1 MRILITTDLYTPTI
15 NGVVTSI
22 VSLKKSLEK
31 LGHDVRVLTLAD
43 YGYINEVD
51 HVYAV
56 SSLNVDKVYPGARV
70 KLFSDRS
77 IIRDLIEWQPD
88 VVHTQSEFSTFRMAK
103 QIAQYLNI
111 PIVHT
116 YHTVYEDY
124 THYFSPSRTTGRK
137 IVSLFTKRVLNEV
150 ESVIAPTNKVENILN
165 KYGIAQPITVIP
177 TGIQLERFEER
188 ISEED
193 RRAFRAQYD
202 IPEDAFLLV
211 SLGRLGK
218 EKNIDEILF
227 FLSLLKQDV
236 YFLIVGDGPH
246 KVNLMNKVSELGL
259 DSRVRFTG
267 MVSPLDVAKYY
278 QVGDL
283 FVCASTS
290 ETQGLTYIEALASGI
305 PALCRADASIE
316 NVIIN
321 GQTGYQ
327 YHHYKEFES
336 ALYAL
341 MKNKAHYQELATQ
354 AKDFVTRNYS
364 SQAFGLNVSIIYGQA
379 IESYHSNQMMQMRM

>member
-1 MRILITTDLYTPTI
+1 MRILITTDLYTPAI
-15 NGVVTSI
+15 NGVVTST

-165 KYGIAQPITVIP
+165 KYGVSQPITVIP

-188 ISEED
+188 ILEEE

-227 FLSLLKQDV
+227 FLSLLKQNV

-246 KVNLMNKVSELGL
+246 KVNLMSKVRELGL
-259 DSRVRFTG
+259 DSHVRFTG
-267 MVSPLDVAKYY
+267 MVSPLDVAKHY
-278 QVGDL
+278 QVADL

-341 MKNKAHYQELATQ
+341 MKNKAHYQKLATQ

>member
-341 MKNKAHYQELATQ
+341 MKNKAHYQKLATQ

>member
-1 MRILITTDLYTPTI
+1 MRILITTDLYTPAI
-15 NGVVTSI
+15 NGVVTSV
-22 VSLKKSLEK
+22 VSLKKSLEE

-43 YGYINEVD
+43 YGYIDEFN

-56 SSLNVDKVYPGARV
+56 SSLNVDKVYPGARL

-137 IVSLFTKRVLNEV
+137 IVSLFTKRVLNDV
-150 ESVIAPTNKVENILN
+150 ESVIAPTSKVQNILN
-165 KYGIAQPITVIP
+165 KYGVAQPITVIP

-188 ISEED
+188 ISQED

-227 FLSLLKQDV
+227 FLSLIKQDV

-246 KVNLMNKVSELGL
+246 KFNLMNKVNELGL
-259 DSRVRFTG
+259 NSYVRFTG
-267 MVSPLDVAKYY
+267 MVGPLDVAKYY
-278 QVGDL
+278 QVADL

-305 PALCRADASIE
+305 PAVCRADLSIE

-327 YHHYKEFES
+327 YHHFKEFES
-336 ALYAL
+336 ALYIL
-341 MKNKAHYQELATQ
+341 MKNKAYYQELATQ
-354 AKDFVTRNYS
+354 AKELATRNYS
-364 SQAFGLNVSIIYGQA
+364 SHAFGLQVSSIYGQA
-379 IESYHSNQMMQMRM
+379 IESYNSHQMMQMHM

>member
-227 FLSLLKQDV
+227 FLSLLKQNV

-341 MKNKAHYQELATQ
+341 MKNKAHYQKLATQ

>member
-1 MRILITTDLYTPTI
+1 MRILITTDLYTPAI

-165 KYGIAQPITVIP
+165 KYGVSQPITVIP

-188 ISEED
+188 ISEEE

-227 FLSLLKQDV
+227 FLSLLKQNV

-246 KVNLMNKVSELGL
+246 KVNLMSKVRELGL
-259 DSRVRFTG
+259 DSHVRFTG

-278 QVGDL
+278 QVADL

-379 IESYHSNQMMQMRM
+379 IESYHSNQMLQMHM

>member
-1 MRILITTDLYTPTI
+1 MRILITTDLYTPAI

-103 QIAQYLNI
+103 QIAQHLNI

-379 IESYHSNQMMQMRM
+379 IESYHSNQMLQMHM

>member
-103 QIAQYLNI
+103 QIAQHLNI

-227 FLSLLKQDV
+227 FLSLLKQNV

-246 KVNLMNKVSELGL
+246 KVNLMSKVRELGL
-259 DSRVRFTG
+259 DRRVRFTG

-379 IESYHSNQMMQMRM
+379 IESYHSNQMLQMHM

>member
-165 KYGIAQPITVIP
+165 KYGVSQPITVIP

-188 ISEED
+188 ISEEE

-227 FLSLLKQDV
+227 FLSLLKQNV

-246 KVNLMNKVSELGL
+246 KVNLMSKVRELGL
-259 DSRVRFTG
+259 DSHVRFTG
-267 MVSPLDVAKYY
+267 MVSPLDVAKHY
-278 QVGDL
+278 QVADL

-379 IESYHSNQMMQMRM
+379 IESYHSNQMLQMHM

>member
-1 MRILITTDLYTPTI
+1 MRILITTDLYTPAI

-103 QIAQYLNI
+103 QIAQHLNI

-165 KYGIAQPITVIP
+165 KYGVSQPITVIP

-227 FLSLLKQDV
+227 FLSLLKQNV

-246 KVNLMNKVSELGL
+246 KVNLMSKVRELGL
-259 DSRVRFTG
+259 DSHVRFTG
-267 MVSPLDVAKYY
+267 MVSPLDVAKHY
-278 QVGDL
+278 QVADL

-305 PALCRADASIE
+305 PALCRADESIE

-321 GQTGYQ
+321 SQTGYQ
-327 YHHYKEFES
+327 YHHFKEFES

-341 MKNKAHYQELATQ
+341 MKDEVHYKQVAVQ
-354 AKDFVTRNYS
+354 AKDFVSRNYS
-364 SQAFGLNVSIIYGQA
+364 SQAFGLHVSSVYGQA
-379 IESYHSNQMMQMRM
+379 VESFHSNQMMQMHM

>member
-1 MRILITTDLYTPTI
+1 MRILITTDLYAPAI

-22 VSLKKSLEK
+22 VSLKKSLEN

-51 HVYAV
+51 QVYAV

-103 QIAQYLNI
+103 QIAQHLNI

-116 YHTVYEDY
+116 YHTIYEDY

-137 IVSLFTKRVLNEV
+137 IVSLFTKRVLNDV
-150 ESVIAPTNKVENILN
+150 ESVIAPTNKVQNILN
-165 KYGIAQPITVIP
+165 NYGVSQPISVIP
-177 TGIQLERFEER
+177 TGIQLERFQER
-188 ISEED
+188 ISEEE

-218 EKNIDEILF
+218 EKNIEEILF
-227 FLSLLKQDV
+227 FLSLLKQGV
-236 YFLIVGDGPH
+236 YFLIVGDGPN
-246 KVNLMNKVSELGL
+246 KFNLMNKVKELGL
-259 DSRVRFTG
+259 DSHVRFTG

-278 QVGDL
+278 QVADL

-305 PALCRADASIE
+305 PALCRADESIE

-327 YHHYKEFES
+327 YHHFKEFES

-341 MKNKAHYQELATQ
+341 MKNEKHYLELATQ
-354 AKDFVTRNYS
+354 AKDFVTRYYS
-364 SQAFGLNVSIIYGQA
+364 SQAFGLQVSSIYGQA
-379 IESYHSNQMMQMRM
+379 VESFHSNQKMQMHM

>member
-165 KYGIAQPITVIP
+165 KYGVSQPITVIP

-188 ISEED
+188 ILEEE

-227 FLSLLKQDV
+227 FLSLLKQNV

-246 KVNLMNKVSELGL
+246 KVNLMSKVRELGL
-259 DSRVRFTG
+259 DSHVRFTG
-267 MVSPLDVAKYY
+267 MVSPLDVAKHY
-278 QVGDL
+278 QVADL

-379 IESYHSNQMMQMRM
+379 IESYHSNQMLQMHM